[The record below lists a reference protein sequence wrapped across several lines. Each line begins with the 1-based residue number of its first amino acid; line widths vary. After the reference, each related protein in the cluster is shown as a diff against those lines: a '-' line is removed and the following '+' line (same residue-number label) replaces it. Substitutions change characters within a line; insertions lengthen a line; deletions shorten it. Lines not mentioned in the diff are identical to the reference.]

1 MPMDLFQLKCFLSI
15 VHCGSFT
22 EASYEVSLSQSALSK
37 HISKLEDELKVK
49 LFDRG
54 KRQTEL
60 TPAGHEFV
68 QYAQSILRS
77 YEQARAAMK
86 KYAVGGVLH
95 IGSIEHMGR
104 VGLTAPIASFL
115 NLFPEGEV
123 EIDIEKGDTV
133 TLMNQLGARKIDMAF
148 IAYIT
153 SAQKD
158 LSNLDSFDLTPYHLY
173 QLVVDDYHLV
183 VSRDHPLAARDL
195 VSWEQLAGEKL
206 VILDKHYSLNALL
219 RHSFQQMGIEPHI
232 AFECDQ
238 VDTILGLVEE
248 NFGVS
253 MLSKRIAMARYDVV
267 AVPVEYPLSRNTV
280 LVVSRELEQKRKL
293 AQHFVQHIVSYF
305 QGESGEPH

>member
-1 MPMDLFQLKCFLSI
+1 MQIFQLQCFLSI
-15 VHCGSFT
+15 AEYRSFT

-37 HISKLEDELKVK
+37 HISKLENELKVK

-123 EIDIEKGDTV
+123 EIEI
-133 TLMNQLGARKIDMAF
+133 
-148 IAYIT
+148 
-153 SAQKD
+153 
-158 LSNLDSFDLTPYHLY
+158 
-173 QLVVDDYHLV
+173 
-183 VSRDHPLAARDL
+183 
-195 VSWEQLAGEKL
+195 
-206 VILDKHYSLNALL
+206 
-219 RHSFQQMGIEPHI
+219 
-232 AFECDQ
+232 
-238 VDTILGLVEE
+238 
-248 NFGVS
+248 
-253 MLSKRIAMARYDVV
+253 
-267 AVPVEYPLSRNTV
+267 
-280 LVVSRELEQKRKL
+280 
-293 AQHFVQHIVSYF
+293 
-305 QGESGEPH
+305 

>member
-1 MPMDLFQLKCFLSI
+1 MDLFQLKCFLSI
-15 VHCGSFT
+15 VRYGSFT
-22 EASYEVSLSQSALSK
+22 EASYEVALSQSALSK

-49 LFDRG
+49 LFDRS

-60 TPAGHEFV
+60 TSAGQEFV
-68 QYAQSILRS
+68 PYAQSILNS
-77 YEQARAAMK
+77 YEQACTAMK

-95 IGSIEHMGR
+95 IGSVEHMGR

-123 EIDIEKGDTV
+123 EIEIEKGDTV

-153 SAQKD
+153 SARKD
-158 LSNLDSFDLTPYHLY
+158 ISNLDGFDLTPYHRY
-173 QLVVDDYHLV
+173 QLVADDYHLV
-183 VSRDHPLAARDL
+183 VSRNHPLAGQEL

-206 VILDKHYSLNALL
+206 VILDKSYSLNSLL
-219 RHSFQQMGIEPHI
+219 RHSFQQMGITPHI

-248 NFGVS
+248 NFGVT

-267 AVPVEYPLSRNTV
+267 PVPMEFPLSRNTV

-293 AQHFVQHIVSYF
+293 VQRFVQHIASYF
-305 QGESGEPH
+305 QNESGEAH

>member
-1 MPMDLFQLKCFLSI
+1 MDLFQLKCFLSI
-15 VHCGSFT
+15 VRYKSFT
-22 EASYEVSLSQSALSK
+22 EASYEVALSQSALSK

-49 LFDRG
+49 LFDRS

-60 TPAGHEFV
+60 TPAGQEFV
-68 QYAQSILRS
+68 LYAKTILNS
-77 YEQARAAMK
+77 YEQSIAAMK
-86 KYAVGGVLH
+86 KYAVGGILH

-104 VGLTAPIASFL
+104 VGLTTPIASFL

-123 EIDIEKGDTV
+123 EIELIKGDTV

-153 SAQKD
+153 SARKD
-158 LSNLDSFDLTPYHLY
+158 ISNLDGFDLAPYHLY

-183 VSRDHPLAARDL
+183 VSRSHPLAGSSL
-195 VSWEQLAGEKL
+195 VSWEQLTGEKL
-206 VILDKHYSLNALL
+206 VILDKSYSLNALL
-219 RHSFQQMGIEPHI
+219 RHSFRQMGLEPHI

-248 NFGVS
+248 NFGVT
-253 MLSKRIAMARYDVV
+253 MLSKRIAMTRYDVV
-267 AVPVEYPLSRNTV
+267 PVPMEHPLSRNTV
-280 LVVSRELEQKRKL
+280 LVVSQDLEQTRKL

-305 QGESGEPH
+305 QGEPGEAH